1 MFAHSTRSHIPQPP
15 HSAGAPYKGLRAAI
29 DPNQIPSP
37 IDTVETDRE
46 KWEDQPYMTLPGHHP
61 PLSTT
66 DFVAIDQGNSSPK
79 FVRVSTWNV
88 PSTSR
93 LASECEVPIAAIIQP
108 FADQDPREES
118 IPTVETGPSGPPRC
132 ARCRG
137 YVNPWC
143 TWVSNGTRWRCNL
156 CSHETEVAPE
166 YYCNLDANFLRLDH
180 LQRPE
185 LNKGTVD
192 FAVSEEYW
200 APHPPP
206 SIRPLYYSVVPPP
219 TTGVRKPEPMD
230 YVFVFDVSQEAVR
243 SGFLKVAC
251 ATLLECLFGDGEA
264 VPSCF
269 PQSSRIA
276 ILAFDRT
283 LQFYNLSSEIVGQPP
298 MLVVPDID
306 DVFLPS
312 TAGLFVN
319 PTESRDAVVDLLT
332 TLPLRHEHTLE
343 TQAALGSALAASLAA
358 LVSPDMYV
366 VCLPL
371 TDCKAGRG
379 GQVVAFAATLPTI
392 GVGALQPLVDESTL
406 YGTEKEKSLFAP
418 REETWKDLGEQC
430 ASEGVG
436 VSMFLGMGRP
446 IDVGSIGVV
455 SSISGGELYFHPK
468 FDALK
473 DGMVLASQL
482 KRLISRTTAY
492 SCSMRIRTSNGLRV
506 TTSLGN
512 FYESPAADLEFG
524 TMDADKAIS
533 VAFEHTRTLDD
544 RQYAFIQAAL
554 LYTTVSG
561 ERRVRTFNVALRVVT
576 LAGNVFQY
584 SDMDATVSHIVREAI
599 SQMPSQK
606 ITQIHDL
613 LTEKCALILYAYR
626 KFCAASAAP
635 TQLILPEAFRTLPL
649 YILAMMKTKPLKG
662 RNVTADVRNYYAHKI
677 MAMSARRI
685 MFHLYPRML
694 ALHDLDDTIAL
705 PDENGRIYMP
715 SLMRDS
721 HLFMESHGV
730 YLIADNEDL
739 MVLWIGGS
747 VSPQVLKDLLDVE
760 DIMQVDPH
768 TLYLPILPSRLSTQV
783 RNVLAYRFAQRG
795 YTPKFLLA
803 RQNLDAAE
811 IEFSDMLVEDQNN
824 AAMSYLDYL
833 CLVHKQIHTALTTGA
848 SLSSGHGGF
857 RSMPW

>member
-1 MFAHSTRSHIPQPP
+1 MFAHSARSHIPQPP
-15 HSAGAPYKGLRAAI
+15 HSAGMPYKGLRAAI

-37 IDTVETDRE
+37 VDTIEADRE
-46 KWEDQPYMTLPGHHP
+46 KWEDQQYMTLPGKHP

-93 LASECEVPIAAIIQP
+93 LASDCEIPIAAIIQP

-118 IPTVETGPSGPPRC
+118 VPLVETGSSGPPRC

-137 YVNPWC
+137 YINPWC
-143 TWVSNGTRWRCNL
+143 TWVAGGMKWRCNL
-156 CSHETEVAPE
+156 CNHETEVASE
-166 YYCNLDANFLRLDH
+166 YFCNLDANLLRLDH

-192 FAVSEEYW
+192 FVVSEEYW

-206 SIRPLYYSVVPPP
+206 SIQPLYYSIIPPP
-219 TTGVRKPEPMD
+219 TNGLRKPQPMD
-230 YVFVFDVSQEAVR
+230 YMFVFDVSQEAVR
-243 SGFLKVAC
+243 SGFLKAAC
-251 ATLLECLFGDGEA
+251 AILLEALFGDGEA
-264 VPSCF
+264 IPSCF
-269 PQSSRIA
+269 PPSSRVA

-283 LQFYNLSSEIVGQPP
+283 LQFYNLSSEVVGQPP

-306 DVFLPS
+306 EVFLPS

-319 PTESRDAVVDLLT
+319 PAESRDAIVDLLT
-332 TLPLRHEHTLE
+332 TLPMRHDQTLE
-343 TQAALGSALAASLAA
+343 TEAALGSALAASLAA
-358 LVSPDMYV
+358 L
-366 VCLPL
+366 
-371 TDCKAGRG
+371 AGRG
-379 GQVVAFAATLPTI
+379 GQVVTFTATLPTI

-406 YGTEKEKSLFAP
+406 YGTEKEKSLFVP
-418 REETWKDLGEQC
+418 REDTWKDIGERC

-436 VSMFLGMGRP
+436 VSMFLGMCRP
-446 IDVGSIGVV
+446 IDIGSIGVV
-455 SSISGGELYFHPK
+455 ASLSGGELYFHPK
-468 FDALK
+468 FDAVK
-473 DGMVLASQL
+473 DTIVLSSQI

-492 SCSMRIRTSNGLRV
+492 SCSMRIRSSNGLRV
-506 TTSLGN
+506 SNQFGN
-512 FYESPAADLEFG
+512 FYESAAADLEFG
-524 TMDADKAIS
+524 TMDADKTIAVS
-533 VAFEHTRTLDD
+533 FEHTRTLDD

-554 LYTTVSG
+554 LYTTVTG

-584 SDMDATVSHIVREAI
+584 ADMDATVSYMLREAI
-599 SQMPSQK
+599 SKMPTQK
-606 ITQIHDL
+606 ISHIHDM

-649 YILAMMKTKPLKG
+649 YVLGMMKTKPLKG
-662 RNVTADVRNYYAHKI
+662 RNVTADVRNYYAHKL
-677 MAMSARRI
+677 MAMSARGI

-694 ALHDLDDTIAL
+694 AVHDLNDTIAL
-705 PDENGRIYMP
+705 PDANGNIDMP

-721 HLFMESHGV
+721 HLFMEAHGV
-730 YLIADNEDL
+730 YLIDNDE
-739 MVLWIGGS
+739 MMILWVGGS
-747 VSPQVLKDLLDVE
+747 VSPQVLQDLLDVD
-760 DIMQVDPH
+760 DITQVNPH
-768 TLYLPILPSRLSTQV
+768 ILYLPPLQTRLSTQV
-783 RNVLAYRFAQRG
+783 RNILAHRFAQRG
-795 YTPKFLLA
+795 YIPKFMLA

-848 SLSSGHGGF
+848 SIASGHGGF

>member
-1 MFAHSTRSHIPQPP
+1 MSYALSTRAHIPQPP
-15 HSAGAPYKGLRAAI
+15 HSAGMPYKGLRAAI

-37 IDTVETDRE
+37 IDTIEADRE
-46 KWEDQPYMTLPGHHP
+46 QWEDQQYMTLPGKHP

-66 DFVAIDQGNSSPK
+66 DFVAIDQGNTSPRY
-79 FVRVSTWNV
+79 VRMSTWNV

-93 LASECEVPIAAIIQP
+93 LASDCEIPIAAVIQP
-108 FADQDPREES
+108 FADQDPREEP
-118 IPTVETGPSGPPRC
+118 IPLVETGSFGPPRC
-132 ARCRG
+132 ARCRA

-143 TWVSNGTRWRCNL
+143 QWVASGSRWKCNL
-156 CSHETEVAPE
+156 CGNETEVAPE
-166 YYCNLDANFLRLDH
+166 YYCNLDANLLRLDY

-185 LNKGTVD
+185 LSKGTVD
-192 FAVSEEYW
+192 FAVPEEYW
-200 APHPPP
+200 APNPPP
-206 SIRPLYYSVVPPP
+206 HIRPLYYSVVPPS
-219 TTGVRKPEPMD
+219 TTGLRKPQPMD

-251 ATLLECLFGDGEA
+251 ATLLEALFGDDESI
-264 VPSCF
+264 PPCF
-269 PQSSRIA
+269 PPPSRIA
-276 ILAFDRT
+276 VLAFDRT
-283 LQFYNLSSEIVGQPP
+283 LQFYNLSSEVVGQPP
-298 MLVVPDID
+298 MLVVPDIE

-319 PTESRDAVVDLLT
+319 PAESKDAIVDLLT
-332 TLPLRHEHTLE
+332 TLPIRHEHTLE
-343 TQAALGSALAASLAA
+343 TEAALGSALAASLAA
-358 LVSPDMYV
+358 L
-366 VCLPL
+366 
-371 TDCKAGRG
+371 AGRG
-379 GQVVAFAATLPTI
+379 GQVVTFAATLPTI

-406 YGTEKEKSLFAP
+406 YGTEKERTLFMP
-418 REETWKDLGEQC
+418 REETWRDIGEQC
-430 ASEGVG
+430 AAEGVG
-436 VSMFLGMGRP
+436 VSMFLGMSRP

-455 SSISGGELYFHPK
+455 PTMTGGDIFFHPK
-468 FDALK
+468 FDAFR
-473 DGMVLASQL
+473 DAIVLSSQL

-506 TTSLGN
+506 ANQYGN

-524 TMDADKAIS
+524 TMDADKAICVS
-533 VAFEHTRTLDD
+533 FEHTRMLDD
-544 RQYAFIQAAL
+544 RQYAFIQAAM

-561 ERRVRTFNVALRVVT
+561 ERRVRVFNVALRVVT

-584 SDMDATVSHIVREAI
+584 ADMDATVSYLVRDAI
-599 SQMPSQK
+599 SKMSSQK
-606 ITQIHDL
+606 ISQIHDM
-613 LTEKCALILYAYR
+613 LTEKCALVLYAYR

-649 YILAMMKTKPLKG
+649 YILCMMKTKPLKG

-677 MAMSARRI
+677 MAMGARNI
-685 MFHLYPRML
+685 MYHLYPRML
-694 ALHDLDDTIAL
+694 AVHDLNDVIAL
-705 PDENGRIYMP
+705 PDENGKIDMP

-730 YLIADNEDL
+730 YIIDNEDL
-739 MVLWIGGS
+739 VVMWIGGAT
-747 VSPQVLKDLLDVE
+747 SPQVLKDLLDVD
-760 DIMQVDPH
+760 DIMQIDPH
-768 TLYLPILPSRLSTQV
+768 ILYLPHLPTRLSTQV
-783 RNVLAYRFAQRG
+783 RNVLAQRFAQRG
-795 YTPKFLLA
+795 YIPRFMLA